1 MSLQDAPVV
10 QRIEQGFP
18 KPYTENPKKPIK
30 LYQSMDR
37 EFIVTDVPI

>member
-18 KPYTENPKKPIK
+18 KPCTENPKKRIK

-37 EFIVTDVPI
+37 EVNVTDFPI

>member
-1 MSLQDAPVV
+1 MSPQAAPVV

-18 KPYTENPKKPIK
+18 KPCTENPKKRIK

-37 EFIVTDVPI
+37 EVNVTDFSI